1 MPPKLTAGSTALE
14 RTRWGTQTQTAPP
27 PAQAVEVLPYHVLG
41 LQKWREMGMAYPLEG
56 MRPPTAEQARAFVRS
71 LHQAGISV
79 LCSNV

>member
-1 MPPKLTAGSTALE
+1 M
-14 RTRWGTQTQTAPP
+14 
-27 PAQAVEVLPYHVLG
+27 LPYHVLG